1 MRRDSRASSRSSP
14 KRATTK
20 KKTCCRTA
28 MSLDDYLKW
37 RRALV
42 AAPLDAHL
50 PAPDTPPAVIHEAM
64 RYAVLGGG
72 KRLRPILAIAA
83 AEACGGDAKALMK
96 PFAAL
101 ELIHT
106 YSLVHD
112 DLPALDNDDLRR
124 GRKTTHVVF
133 GEAMGIL
140 TGDALLTEAFSW
152 LAAPISGIDAAGQV
166 RAIAEIARA
175 VDSTGMIGGQVA
187 DIEAE
192 RGRLARSDRA
202 SRSVAEEVAGQDAR
216 RLRAGDPRSTLEFIH
231 RNKTGKLL
239 TASVL
244 LGGLLAGASDDQ
256 LAAMKRYGE
265 ATGLAFQIVDDLLDI
280 EESAA
285 TLGKTA
291 GKDVEQ
297 GKLTY
302 PALLGVE
309 AARAE
314 AARLLQVAVDNADMI
329 GDPTVNYLAAIARYI
344 CERRS

>member
-1 MRRDSRASSRSSP
+1 V
-14 KRATTK
+14 T
-20 KKTCCRTA
+20 
-28 MSLDDYLKW
+28 LGEYLAE

-42 AAPLDAHL
+42 DRTLDALL
-50 PAPDTPPAVIHEAM
+50 PPAATPPAVIHEAM

-72 KRLRPILAIAA
+72 KRVRPILAIAA
-83 AEACGGDAKALMK
+83 AEACGADPAPLVGH
-96 PFAAL
+96 FAAL

-112 DLPALDNDDLRR
+112 DLPALDNDDYRR

-140 TGDALLTEAFSW
+140 TGDALLTEAFAWLSRP
-152 LAAPISGIDAAGQV
+152 LAAVPAERQL
-166 RAIAEIARA
+166 RALRVVAEA
-175 VDSTGMIGGQVA
+175 VDSRGMIGGQVA
-187 DIEAE
+187 DVMWSAAAMPPLSNS
-192 RGRLARSDRA
+192 GGMAAALQN
-202 SRSVAEEVAGQDAR
+202 V
-216 RLRAGDPRSTLEFIH
+216 EFIH

-244 LGGLLAGASDDQ
+244 LGGLLGGAAEEQ
-256 LAAMKRYGE
+256 LQALEAYGI

-280 EESAA
+280 EATSAD
-285 TLGKTA
+285 LGKTA
-291 GKDVEQ
+291 GKDVAQ

-314 AARLLQVAVDNADMI
+314 AGRLLAVAIENADNI
-329 GDPTVNYLAAIARYI
+329 AGPAANYLADIARYI

>member
-1 MRRDSRASSRSSP
+1 MTLSIAE
-14 KRATTK
+14 
-20 KKTCCRTA
+20 
-28 MSLDDYLKW
+28 YLNAQ
-37 RRALV
+37 RVRV
-42 AAPLDAHL
+42 DRVLDASL
-50 PAPDTPPAVIHEAM
+50 PPSDTRPSTIHRGM

-72 KRLRPILAIAA
+72 KRIRPIIAIAT
-83 AEACGGDAKALMK
+83 AEACGAESERLLV
-96 PFAAL
+96 PFVAL

-152 LAAPISGIDAAGQV
+152 LARPLDGVDPARQLL
-166 RAIAEIARA
+166 AIAEVSRA

-187 DIEAE
+187 DIEGE
-192 RGRLARSDRA
+192 RAQEKPHDHA
-202 SRSVAEEVAGQDAR
+202 
-216 RLRAGDPRSTLEFIH
+216 TLVDELQFIH
-231 RNKTGKLL
+231 RNKTGRLL
-239 TASVL
+239 TASVV
-244 LGGLLAGASDDQ
+244 LGGLLANATDDEI
-256 LAAMKRYGE
+256 AALRRYGD
-265 ATGLAFQIVDDLLDI
+265 AIGHAFQIVDDLLDI

-291 GKDVEQ
+291 GKDLAQ

-302 PALLGVE
+302 PALFGVE
-309 AARAE
+309 ATRAKVRE
-314 AARLLQVAVDNADMI
+314 LLEVSLVNADMMR
-329 GDPTVNYLAAIARYI
+329 GPVNYLAAVARFI

>member
-1 MRRDSRASSRSSP
+1 MN
-14 KRATTK
+14 
-20 KKTCCRTA
+20 
-28 MSLDDYLKW
+28 LDEYLKS

-42 AAPLDAHL
+42 DATIDANL
-50 PAPDTPPAVIHEAM
+50 PPPGTPPAVIHEAM

-72 KRLRPILAIAA
+72 KRIRPILAIAA
-83 AEACGGDAKALMK
+83 AEACGADAKTLVK

-152 LAAPISGIDAAGQV
+152 LASPIEGVDAARQV
-166 RAIAEIARA
+166 RAIAEVARA
-175 VDSTGMIGGQVA
+175 VDSTGMLGGQVA
-187 DIEAE
+187 DME
-192 RGRLARSDRA
+192 GTS
-202 SRSVAEEVAGQDAR
+202 SG
-216 RLRAGDPRSTLEFIH
+216 GTLEALVFIH

-239 TASVL
+239 TASVV

-256 LAAMKRYGE
+256 LAALRRYGE

-314 AARLLQVAVDNADMI
+314 AGRLLAEAVANADADI
-329 GDPTVNYLAAIARYI
+329 ISGPVNYLAAIARYI